1 MEQPRAAHDLI
12 GAEGL
17 SPNGLR
23 RAVEDGELDRVRRGV
38 YAPHRDLDL
47 RSRHLRLLTAT
58 LPLLGAGS
66 ILSHASAAVVHGLP
80 VRQDLLDRVWVTR
93 PGAGHGRR
101 GPVVQLRRCTLEAV
115 DVALVNGFPVTTLAR
130 TASDLARQ
138 LPYEWAVIGCD
149 AALAAGCSRE
159 ALLEATQRVQGWPGG
174 RKAASASRFADG
186 ASGSPAESLSRV
198 QMQRAGIPT
207 PVTQFKVFLNG
218 RLVATTDFG
227 WEDTGLVGEC
237 DGKVKY
243 GELLRQ
249 GETAEDAVMR
259 EKRREELIREAGYW
273 IARWGWQEACDQ
285 AELARIVRRGIELAP
300 GRRPTRD
307 RRSA

>member
-1 MEQPRAAHDLI
+1 MEKPRAAHDLI
-12 GAEGL
+12 GSEGL
-17 SPNGLR
+17 SPHGLR

-47 RSRHLRLLTAT
+47 RTHHLRLLAAT
-58 LPLLGAGS
+58 FPLLGGGS
-66 ILSHASAAVVHGLP
+66 VLSHASAAILHGLP

-93 PGAGHGRR
+93 PGGGHGRR
-101 GPVVQLRRCTLEAV
+101 GPVVQLRRCTLDDI
-115 DVALVNGFPVTTLAR
+115 DVTVVKGFPVTTMAR

-138 LPYEWAVIGCD
+138 LPYEWGVIGAD
-149 AALAAGCSRE
+149 AVLAAGCSRQQMAE
-159 ALLEATQRVQGWPGG
+159 AAQRAQGWPGG
-174 RKAASASRFADG
+174 RKATSAARFADG

-198 QMQRAGIPT
+198 QMQRAGIPA
-207 PVTQFKVFLNG
+207 PITQFKVFLKG

-227 WEDTGLVGEC
+227 WEDIGLVGEC

-243 GELLRQ
+243 GELLRP

-259 EKRREELIREAGYW
+259 EKRREDRIREAGYW
-273 IARWGWQEACDQ
+273 IVRWGWQEACDQ

-300 GRRPTRD
+300 GRRITGD

>member
-1 MEQPRAAHDLI
+1 M
-12 GAEGL
+12 
-17 SPNGLR
+17 
-23 RAVEDGELDRVRRGV
+23 
-38 YAPHRDLDL
+38 
-47 RSRHLRLLTAT
+47 
-58 LPLLGAGS
+58 
-66 ILSHASAAVVHGLP
+66 
-80 VRQDLLDRVWVTR
+80 
-93 PGAGHGRR
+93 
-101 GPVVQLRRCTLEAV
+101 QLRRCTLEAV